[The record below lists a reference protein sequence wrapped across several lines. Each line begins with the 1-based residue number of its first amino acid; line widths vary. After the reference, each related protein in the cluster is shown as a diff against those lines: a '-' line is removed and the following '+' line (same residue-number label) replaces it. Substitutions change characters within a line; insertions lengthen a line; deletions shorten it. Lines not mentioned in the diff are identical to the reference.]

1 MDNQNVPHLFNGDN
15 GDIPAT
21 EPPKVSLKNVDIKTK
36 ITKNKMNSLKITKK
50 QGIIFLTVVL
60 VLMFLATFIS
70 NLPDGMND
78 PLNLIDYTP
87 EEREALANNGF
98 KWQSYQTEIES
109 HEMIVQQLRN
119 EQSKL
124 AKANEDIRNSV
135 KSRIQSVAFQ

>member
-21 EPPKVSLKNVDIKTK
+21 ERPKVSLKNVDIKTK
-36 ITKNKMNSLKITKK
+36 ITKNKMNSIRLTKK

-60 VLMFLATFIS
+60 VLVFLATFIS

-87 EEREALANNGF
+87 EQREALANNGF

-135 KSRIQSVAFQ
+135 KSRIQPVAFQ